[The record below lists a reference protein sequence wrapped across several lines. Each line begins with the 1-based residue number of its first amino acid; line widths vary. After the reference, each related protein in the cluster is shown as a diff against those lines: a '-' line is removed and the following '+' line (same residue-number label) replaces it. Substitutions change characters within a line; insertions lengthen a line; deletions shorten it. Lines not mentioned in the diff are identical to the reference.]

1 MRPGWL
7 VRYRYAATGFKIQ
20 EKESVVAQNSKKA
33 TINDVAREAGVS
45 KKTVS
50 RVINKSPEVTQK
62 TYQKV
67 EQAIARLDYTPDPQ
81 ARGLSFRRSFLFGLI
96 YDNVNTA
103 FIADIQD
110 GVLDKSR
117 SEGYELVV
125 HPCEHGNSQWI
136 DEVRLLIDRL
146 KLAGVIVLPPLSEN
160 PELVKM
166 LKGVD
171 CEYVRILSV
180 PLDDDAHMVQSD
192 DRSAVAQIA
201 DHLIEL
207 GHRNIGF
214 IHGPKG
220 SQAAAERYAGFSD
233 ALLRN
238 KLKLLKRNLV
248 WGDHSFASGVV
259 GAHKLLGGKTRPS
272 AIVASN
278 DEMALGAMVAAAKL
292 GIDVPSQLS
301 IVGFDDE
308 PQAAKIY
315 PSLTTVNH
323 NLKRMGQLAS
333 EKLAALCR
341 NQPEQAAQVQSV
353 ICLDLIV
360 RESTAKVPPEIQGND
375 N

>member
-1 MRPGWL
+1 M
-7 VRYRYAATGFKIQ
+7 
-20 EKESVVAQNSKKA
+20 AQNSKKA

-50 RVINKSPEVTQK
+50 RVINKSPEVTKK

-67 EQAIARLDYTPDPQ
+67 EQAIARLNYTPDPQ

-96 YDNVNTA
+96 YDNVNAA

-117 SEGYELVV
+117 AEGYELVV
-125 HPCEHGNSQWI
+125 HPCKQDTGQWI
-136 DEVRLLIDRL
+136 DEVRRLIDRL
-146 KLAGVIVLPPLSEN
+146 KLAGVIVLPPLSES
-160 PELVKM
+160 PDLVEM
-166 LKGVD
+166 LKGID

-201 DHLIEL
+201 DHLFEL

-214 IHGPKG
+214 IHGPKD
-220 SQAAAERYAGFSD
+220 SQAAAERYAGFSA
-233 ALLRN
+233 ALQRN
-238 KLKLLKRNLV
+238 KLKLLQRNLV

-259 GAHKLLGGKTRPS
+259 GAQKLLAGKSRPT

-341 NQPEQAAQVQSV
+341 NEPEQAALIRSV
-353 ICLDLIV
+353 ISLDLIV
-360 RESTAKVPPEIQGND
+360 RESTATAPP
-375 N
+375 